1 MRPSSGARSKHSALS
16 PIGGA
21 QWGPR
26 RRDNQN
32 QIRNVQETESE
43 DIENRRNGE
52 NSTKKHIKNTLK
64 KILPDLLGELL
75 VHFFDLLSSRLDNA
89 EDTQEDK
96 KQLIKTS
103 MKRALTAV
111 LDQPERSDSSSE
123 ENSEEE
129 EGDMEVTQ
137 EDQELGLATGPDEP
151 RGQVE
156 ANWIYGNQYKGRRTG
171 RDRRKNN
178 EA

>member
-43 DIENRRNGE
+43 DIENRRNSE

-111 LDQPERSDSSSE
+111 LDQPEGSDSSSE
-123 ENSEEE
+123 EER
-129 EGDMEVTQ
+129 DMEITK
-137 EDQELGLATGPDEP
+137 EDQELELAAGPDEP